1 MKIEINKKVFD
12 IGFIA
17 DACVAIS
24 DGKVVEHFFVDDMDD
39 DDAIQN
45 MVSRIQLKYGYG
57 EVKE

>member
-12 IGFIA
+12 VGFIA

-24 DGKVVEHFFVDDMDD
+24 DGKVVEYFFVDNWDD

-45 MVSRIQLKYGYG
+45 MVSRIQLKYGSV
-57 EVKE
+57 EAKE